1 MKMMVVGH
9 AAEVPAADQ
18 QNATVVSIT
27 ADGER
32 YRHTAGGNKCTDR
45 FD

>member
-27 ADGER
+27 ADGR
-32 YRHTAGGNKCTDR
+32 ALSAYGRWKQVH
-45 FD
+45 